1 MKHRLKRRLLPIF
14 LATLALGAHAVEQ
27 EREPGAGEA
36 APLNLP
42 SVALTPQLVYQFL
55 LAEIAGGRGQVGL
68 SSEAYMDLARRTRD
82 PRVARRAAEIA
93 LFARYYD
100 TALEAARL
108 WSELEPGAEKP
119 KQMVSGL
126 LSVTS
131 RSEELVAHLS
141 RELQAAGNERGVF
154 LMQLPRILA
163 RHPDKLDAQQIVAK
177 ATEPYLD
184 LPEAHFARAQAAYGA
199 KDMGAALSELDR
211 ALSLRPDW
219 EQAALAR
226 AQMTGNAREQLSFL
240 AAFVEA
246 NPRARDARLAYARAL
261 VAEKQYDEARAQF
274 RILLG
279 SPETADNG
287 DVIFAVGVLS
297 LQLRDFDEAETQ
309 LKRLVQTDHAEA
321 NTARAYL
328 GQIGEDRK
336 RWDEALAWYSAVTPG
351 SQYLPARMRAAHVLA
366 RQGKLAEARQWLQQ
380 TSVGNPA
387 ERSQLLIAEA
397 QLLREAN
404 RGEEAYAVVAE
415 GLATH
420 PDQADLL
427 YESAMLA
434 ERIDKLEVMERNLRR
449 LIEIKPDHAH
459 AYNALGFSLADRN
472 LRLDEAL
479 ELIDKALQLA
489 PDDPFILDSK
499 GWVMFRR
506 GDALGALE
514 ALQKAF
520 ALRPDPEIAAHLG
533 EVLWTLGRR
542 DEASRTWD
550 EAAKVS
556 PDNAPL
562 LSTIKKFK
570 P

>member
-1 MKHRLKRRLLPIF
+1 MKQRLLTIL
-14 LATLALGAHAVEQ
+14 LATLALGAHAAGDG
-27 EREPGAGEA
+27 EPRADETG
-36 APLNLP
+36 PPPNLP
-42 SVALTPQLVYQFL
+42 TVALTPQLIYQFL
-55 LAEIAGGRGQVGL
+55 LAEIAGGRGQVAL
-68 SSEAYMDLARRTRD
+68 SSEAYIDLARRTRD

-93 LFARYYD
+93 LFARHYD

-108 WSELEPGAEKP
+108 WSEIEPGAEKP

-131 RSEELVAHLS
+131 RSDELVAHLS
-141 RELQAAGNERGVF
+141 RELQAAGSERSAL
-154 LMQLPRILA
+154 LMQLHRILA
-163 RHPDKLDAQQIVAK
+163 RHPDKLDAQQIVTKVTA
-177 ATEPYLD
+177 PYLD
-184 LPEAHFARAQAAYGA
+184 LPEAHFARAQAAHGA
-199 KDMGAALSELDR
+199 RDAGVALSELDR

-226 AQMTGNAREQLSFL
+226 AQMTGNAPEQLKFL
-240 AAFVEA
+240 AAFIEG
-246 NPRARDARLAYARAL
+246 NSNARDARLAYARAL
-261 VAEKQYDEARAQF
+261 VAEKQYGEARRQF
-274 RILLG
+274 KILLG

-297 LQLRDFDEAETQ
+297 LQLHDLDDAEAQ
-309 LKRLVQTDHAEA
+309 FKRLAQTDHAEV
-321 NTARAYL
+321 NTARVYL
-328 GQIGEDRK
+328 GQIAEDRK
-336 RWDEALAWYSAVTPG
+336 RWDEALAWFGAVTPG
-351 SQYLPARMRAAHVLA
+351 NQYLPARMRAAHVLA
-366 RQGKLAEARQWLQQ
+366 ARLDKLAEARQLLQQ
-380 TSVGNPA
+380 TSAGNPA

-404 RGEEAYAVVAE
+404 KGEDAYAVVAE
-415 GLATH
+415 GLAAH

-434 ERIDKLEVMERNLRR
+434 ERIDKLDVMERNLRR

-479 ELIDKALQLA
+479 QLIDKALQLA
-489 PDDPFILDSK
+489 PEDPFILDSK

-520 ALRPDPEIAAHLG
+520 ALRSDPEIAAHLG
-533 EVLWTLGRR
+533 EVLWMLGRR
-542 DEASRTWD
+542 DEARRTWD
-550 EAAKVS
+550 DAAKVS

-562 LSTIKKFK
+562 RGTIKKFS

>member
-1 MKHRLKRRLLPIF
+1 
-14 LATLALGAHAVEQ
+14 
-27 EREPGAGEA
+27 
-36 APLNLP
+36 
-42 SVALTPQLVYQFL
+42 
-55 LAEIAGGRGQVGL
+55 
-68 SSEAYMDLARRTRD
+68 
-82 PRVARRAAEIA
+82 
-93 LFARYYD
+93 
-100 TALEAARL
+100 
-108 WSELEPGAEKP
+108 
-119 KQMVSGL
+119 
-126 LSVTS
+126 
-131 RSEELVAHLS
+131 
-141 RELQAAGNERGVF
+141 
-154 LMQLPRILA
+154 
-163 RHPDKLDAQQIVAK
+163 
-177 ATEPYLD
+177 
-184 LPEAHFARAQAAYGA
+184 
-199 KDMGAALSELDR
+199 
-211 ALSLRPDW
+211 
-219 EQAALAR
+219 
-226 AQMTGNAREQLSFL
+226 
-240 AAFVEA
+240 
-246 NPRARDARLAYARAL
+246 
-261 VAEKQYDEARAQF
+261 
-274 RILLG
+274 
-279 SPETADNG
+279 
-287 DVIFAVGVLS
+287 
-297 LQLRDFDEAETQ
+297 
-309 LKRLVQTDHAEA
+309 
-321 NTARAYL
+321 
-328 GQIGEDRK
+328 
-336 RWDEALAWYSAVTPG
+336 
-351 SQYLPARMRAAHVLA
+351 MRAAHVLA
-366 RQGKLAEARQWLQQ
+366 RQGKLAEARRWLQQ
-380 TSVGNPA
+380 TSIGNPA
-387 ERSQLLIAEA
+387 EQSQLLIAEA

-415 GLATH
+415 GLAAH